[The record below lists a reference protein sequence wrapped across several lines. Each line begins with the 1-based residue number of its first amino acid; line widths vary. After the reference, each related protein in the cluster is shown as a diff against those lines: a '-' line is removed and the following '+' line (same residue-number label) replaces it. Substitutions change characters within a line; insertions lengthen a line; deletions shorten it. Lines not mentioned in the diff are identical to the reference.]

1 MSGGEDASARAD
13 APPITEFIAHLRAER
28 RGAAIRLAAAIA
40 TGLVVAAL
48 VPPRFRATATLAVL
62 PAPEFTVREEAGS
75 RTFNSSALA
84 LDQIMKAETEI
95 LESDDLHADTL
106 ADIGVGSVYPSLDP
120 AVPASLL
127 ARVLATTENVLL
139 SPWRVPPAN
148 ALAALQ
154 DRAISRFADD
164 LLVLPAKESDIIT
177 VSFGN
182 RNGTVAAQVIN
193 DMLARYAQRRGHLY
207 DDPQMMVVRRETE
220 GLAAAVHGADAV
232 LADYKRAHAISD
244 IDAERGLLLHRQ
256 SDTAQALADS
266 QAAAAEQH
274 ARLVGLDRE
283 IHIVPASVPLYQEQD
298 TDTRLTAI
306 DASLVDLRGTL
317 SVAREHYRDGSRKVT
332 DLLTQLQA
340 REAERA
346 QMAGQ
351 TNPSIVRGGRSL
363 AVDPLLVDRAHADAE
378 TDAAMARAGV
388 LRMELSDIADSL
400 VRLDATET
408 SLAELVRR
416 KNVADTNFAAASRV
430 LAEQRLTEAEDAL
443 RMANVRVIQPARP
456 PQRQTPMRLLIVL
469 AGVLLGGFA
478 TVVRFL
484 LGYAMQPTFLT
495 GEGLAYATGL
505 PVLGVFS
512 AGSER
517 SVFTPGD

>member
-1 MSGGEDASARAD
+1 
-13 APPITEFIAHLRAER
+13 
-28 RGAAIRLAAAIA
+28 
-40 TGLVVAAL
+40 
-48 VPPRFRATATLAVL
+48 
-62 PAPEFTVREEAGS
+62 
-75 RTFNSSALA
+75 
-84 LDQIMKAETEI
+84 
-95 LESDDLHADTL
+95 
-106 ADIGVGSVYPSLDP
+106 
-120 AVPASLL
+120 
-127 ARVLATTENVLL
+127 
-139 SPWRVPPAN
+139 
-148 ALAALQ
+148 
-154 DRAISRFADD
+154 
-164 LLVLPAKESDIIT
+164 
-177 VSFGN
+177 
-182 RNGTVAAQVIN
+182 
-193 DMLARYAQRRGHLY
+193 
-207 DDPQMMVVRRETE
+207 
-220 GLAAAVHGADAV
+220 

-244 IDAERGLLLHRQ
+244 IEAERALLLHRQ

-283 IHIVPASVPLYQEQD
+283 IHNVSASVPLYQEQD

-306 DASLVDLRGTL
+306 NASLVDLRGTL
-317 SVAREHYRDGSRKVT
+317 SVAREHYLDGSRKVT
-332 DLLTQLQA
+332 DLLAQLQM

-378 TDAAMARAGV
+378 TGAAMARAGV

-400 VRLDATET
+400 ARLDATQT

-416 KNVADTNFAAASRV
+416 KNMADTNFAAASRV

-456 PQRQTPMRLLIVL
+456 PQRQTAMRLLIVL
-469 AGVLLGGFA
+469 AGVLLGGLA
-478 TVVRFL
+478 VTVRFL
-484 LGYAMQPTFLT
+484 KDYAMQPTFLT

-512 AGSER
+512 ASSEW
-517 SVFTPGD
+517 SVFTSGL